1 MATRTRA
8 GNKKESGFYKI
19 LSGEVDMIEEE
30 YQSNKISLTSKGVY
44 EVERLIEKRNIK
56 VRMSW
61 EALHWHTMT
70 IIAANMIVIHS
81 LAFCR
86 V

>member
-19 LSGEVDMIEEE
+19 LSCEVDMIEEE

-44 EVERLIEKRNIK
+44 EVERLIEKRKIK
-56 VRMSW
+56 VRMS
-61 EALHWHTMT
+61 
-70 IIAANMIVIHS
+70 
-81 LAFCR
+81 C
-86 V
+86 